1 MAIFGFTK
9 QAFWLLIPAAGYAI
23 GWKLD
28 RLETERM
35 IMFRDRSGLYGR
47 QTMPAMPS
55 WP

>member
-9 QAFWLLIPAAGYAI
+9 QYVWLLLPAAGYMI

-28 RLETERM
+28 RMETERM
-35 IMFRDRSGLYGR
+35 VMFRDRSALYGR
-47 QTMPAMPS
+47 GTLPATPS